1 MLVLPALSTMAK
13 NVMPKRFAFL
23 CVISFFL
30 STSAFAQTGSVQWQ
44 TDPRRHS
51 GKPYISPLR
60 ISRTQDVESAF
71 EQCRGSKDLNTKALS
86 CSFVIER
93 SKNRSQVERA
103 YNSRGLANMALKN
116 FSNAVQD
123 FTHAMELDKTNA
135 GYVDNRQG
143 AFFALGQLNRAL
155 EDANHAMR
163 LAPSYAF
170 VYHSRAMIYEAMKLY
185 DDAIHDLTTAI
196 SLDQN
201 WIELVVDRGK
211 VFAKGGRF
219 DAAISDFNRA
229 IERNG
234 NLTSAVRER
243 GLTYKRMGDKE
254 KARSDLELVLRT
266 EPDDNEIVEALK
278 ELQETLT
285 VTPSLPK
292 TPSVEQPTS
301 SASIS
306 VPMRMEGGIY
316 VVPVLVNDAITLN
329 FVVDSGAANV
339 NIPADVVLTLM
350 RTRTIK
356 ESDFLGEQTY
366 VLADGSKV
374 PSQTFIIR
382 SLKVGNKILE
392 NVTCSIGPVQG
403 FLLLGQSFLSRLK
416 SWSVDNA
423 QHTLAIE

>member
-1 MLVLPALSTMAK
+1 
-13 NVMPKRFAFL
+13 
-23 CVISFFL
+23 
-30 STSAFAQTGSVQWQ
+30 
-44 TDPRRHS
+44 
-51 GKPYISPLR
+51 
-60 ISRTQDVESAF
+60 
-71 EQCRGSKDLNTKALS
+71 
-86 CSFVIER
+86 
-93 SKNRSQVERA
+93 
-103 YNSRGLANMALKN
+103 MALKN

-170 VYHSRAMIYEAMKLY
+170 VYHSRAMIYDAMKLY

-201 WIELVVDRGK
+201 WIELHVDRGK
-211 VFAKGGRF
+211 VFAKENRF

-234 NLTSAVRER
+234 NLTWAIRER

-266 EPDDNEIVEALK
+266 EPDDNEIIEALR

-292 TPSVEQPTS
+292 PPSAEKSTP

-306 VPMRMEGGIY
+306 VPMRMEGGTY
-316 VVPVLVNDAITLN
+316 VVPVLINDAITLD
-329 FVVDSGAANV
+329 FVVDSGAADV
-339 NIPADVVLTLM
+339 SIPADVVMTLM
-350 RTRTIK
+350 RTGTLK
-356 ESDFLGEQTY
+356 EADFLGEKTY

-374 PSQTFIIR
+374 PSQTFRIR
-382 SLKVGNKILE
+382 SLKVGNKVLE
-392 NVTCSIGPVQG
+392 NVPAA
-403 FLLLGQSFLSRLK
+403 LLPCRAVYCWVKVS
-416 SWSVDNA
+416 SVASNRG
-423 QHTLAIE
+423 L

>member
-1 MLVLPALSTMAK
+1 MCQPLPGREML
-13 NVMPKRFAFL
+13 KRLVFL
-23 CVISFFL
+23 CVLPLVL
-30 STSAFAQTGSVQWQ
+30 STGAFAQNVSFQWQ
-44 TDPRRHS
+44 TDDRRHS
-51 GKPYISPLR
+51 GKPYISLLR

-71 EQCRGSKDLNTKALS
+71 EQCRGSKDLHTKALS

-123 FTHAMELDKTNA
+123 FTHAMELDRTNA

-170 VYHSRAMIYEAMKLY
+170 VYHSRAMIYDAMKLY

-201 WIELVVDRGK
+201 WIELLVDRGK
-211 VFAKGGRF
+211 VFAKEDRF
-219 DAAISDFNRA
+219 DAAISDFNRT

-234 NLTSAVRER
+234 NLTWAIRER

-254 KARSDLELVLRT
+254 KARSDLELALRA
-266 EPDDNEIVEALK
+266 EPDDKEIIEALR

-292 TPSVEQPTS
+292 PPSAEKSTP

-306 VPMRMEGGIY
+306 VPMQMEGGIF
-316 VVPVLVNDAITLN
+316 VVPVLINDAITLD
-329 FVVDSGAANV
+329 FVVDSGAADV
-339 NIPADVVLTLM
+339 SIPADVVMTLM
-350 RTRTIK
+350 RTKTLK
-356 ESDFLGEQTY
+356 ETDFLGEKTY

-374 PSQTFIIR
+374 PSQMFVIR
-382 SLKVGNKILE
+382 SLQGNKVLK
-392 NVTCSIGPVQG
+392 NVNGSVASAQG
-403 FLLLGQSFLSRLK
+403 SLLLGQSFLRRFK
-416 SWSVDNA
+416 SWAVDNGRHA
-423 QHTLAIE
+423 LLLSE